1 MAEFLR
7 SVPKPWKKMHAR
19 SARAL
24 LRAEGTTLKA
34 MRETLRTVVDR
45 VVRHMSMGRTM
56 ERAQAMAAIQQASAM
71 LAVGFEDDLRMGRQ
85 LARREAIA
93 QLLRELELAD
103 RQLVRAGVPSNG
115 LMRVEAIP
123 PSESPEDSLRAH
135 LAAQSLGT
143 AWAAA
148 ALAKTMQGVGSDT
161 PEAIQQAA
169 DASDWRLKRTATN
182 EVATAFSDESDEG
195 VGWVSEQRQA
205 GPWVGA
211 LFRLWNGLLDR
222 RICSTCLGHD
232 GEIVV
237 VGQSFDSGDKPGFVH
252 LGCRCTPSL
261 VFLPW
266 RLTHTTPGHYT
277 GLDDEDEAA

>member
-1 MAEFLR
+1 MAEILHR
-7 SVPKPWKKMHAR
+7 VPAAWKKMHVR

-24 LRAEGTTLKA
+24 LRTEGHTLAA

-45 VVRHMSMGRTM
+45 VVAHMSMGRTM
-56 ERAQAMAAIQQASAM
+56 ERVQAMAAIQQASVM
-71 LAVGFEDDLRMGRQ
+71 LAVGFEDDLRMGRER
-85 LARREAIA
+85 ARREAIA
-93 QLLRELELAD
+93 QLLRELELVD
-103 RQLVRAGVPSNG
+103 RQLLRAGVPSNG

-123 PSESPEDSLRAH
+123 PSEHPEDALRAH
-135 LAAQSLGT
+135 LAARSLGS

-148 ALAKTMQGVGSDT
+148 ALAKTMQGTNSDT
-161 PEAIQQAA
+161 PEAVQQAA
-169 DASDWRLKRTATN
+169 DASDWRLKRTATT
-182 EVATAFSDESDEG
+182 EIATAFSDEQDEG

-237 VGQSFDSGDKPGFVH
+237 VGQSFDSDDKPGLVH
-252 LGCRCTPSL
+252 PCCRCTPSL

-277 GLDDEDEAA
+277 GLDEEDEAA